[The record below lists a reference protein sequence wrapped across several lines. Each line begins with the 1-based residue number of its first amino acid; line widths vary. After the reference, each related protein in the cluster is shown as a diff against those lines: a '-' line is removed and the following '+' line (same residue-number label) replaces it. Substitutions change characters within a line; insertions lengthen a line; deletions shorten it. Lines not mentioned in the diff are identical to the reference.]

1 MPILLKSL
9 QGVGHAINV
18 STKVS
23 KKLNEDS
30 SLDLTIIENAST
42 FDAIG
47 AITKM
52 WTITHVEGEDD
63 FNEYVIVIL
72 DKSTIGEKIRLDI
85 KARQKELDDLN
96 NSRIYQEYNESFT
109 GVEFF
114 NTVFKGTGYKYVLHP
129 KVDASKFEGLGKGDT
144 RLEIFKKGLERYHL
158 EYEYDAKT
166 KTFHLYD
173 ELSKFANYYI
183 KAGVNADNVKIQEDT
198 SKCYTF
204 IKGYGDFDGQQTF
217 AEAGLQIEF
226 THPLAQLIG
235 KREAP
240 PLIDG
245 RIKKEDSLKKA
256 MELVIKKSVTASIS
270 LDFVALRE
278 HFPEANPKIGDV
290 VRVVDSAI
298 GYNDLV
304 RIVEITTERN
314 AYNNITKQDVVLGDF
329 TRRNRYNKAVNDAAN
344 YVKSVKSTKSDPSK
358 ELKALNA
365 KVNASLS
372 INNDILKKTEKLNA
386 KVDKVNTKTV
396 TTANGTIMYDFTS
409 QSSIKNIKSIGTI
422 GDSVARGSH
431 AKTNFTEMLGKKL
444 KAKTTNLAR
453 GGATM
458 ATVPIGKE
466 AVENSIYRQAEQIRG
481 DLIILQGTDDD
492 WLHDYWAGVPIG
504 TDKTDTKTFYG
515 AFCSA
520 IEVIR
525 KNNPDSKILVMTA
538 TRQCPMSGTTIRRKD
553 TDKNKL
559 GLTLED
565 YVNAQI
571 LACSELDVPVFD
583 AYHTDYFKPY
593 NPAFRKASM
602 EDGLH
607 PNEKGHEVIMY
618 ELIKDYYSFYD

>member
-30 SLDLTIIENAST
+30 SLDLTIIEDAST

-183 KAGVNADNVKIQEDT
+183 KAGVNADNVKIQEDA

-240 PLIDG
+240 PLVDG

-304 RIVEITTERN
+304 RIVEITTHRD

-329 TRRNRYNKAVNDAAN
+329 TRRNRYNKAVHDAAN

-372 INNDILKKTEKLNA
+372 INNELVKQNEKINA
-386 KVDKVNTKTV
+386 KVDKMNTKTV

-409 QSSIKNIKSIGTI
+409 QSSIRNIKSIGTI

-458 ATVPIGKE
+458 ATVTDTNN
-466 AVENSIYRQAEQIRG
+466 VENSIYRQAEQIRG

-492 WLHDYWAGVPIG
+492 WLHGYWAGVPIG

-538 TRQCPMSGTTIRRKD
+538 TRQCPMRGTTIRRKD

>member
-183 KAGVNADNVKIQEDT
+183 KAGVNADNVKIQEDA

-240 PLIDG
+240 PLVDG

-290 VRVVDSAI
+290 VRVVDPAI

-304 RIVEITTERN
+304 RIVEITTERD

-329 TRRNRYNKAVNDAAN
+329 TRRNRYNKAVHDAAN

-409 QSSIKNIKSIGTI
+409 QSSIRNIKSIGTI

-453 GGATM
+453 GGATL

-492 WLHDYWAGVPIG
+492 WLHGYWAGVPIG

-525 KNNPDSKILVMTA
+525 KNNPDSKILVITA
-538 TRQCPMSGTTIRRKD
+538 TRQCPMDGTKIRRKD

-565 YVNAQI
+565 YVNTQV
-571 LACSELDVPVFD
+571 LACSELNVPVFD

-593 NPAFRKASM
+593 NPAFRKSSM
-602 EDGLH
+602 PDGLH

-618 ELIKDYYSFYD
+618 ELIKDYYSFYN

>member
-183 KAGVNADNVKIQEDT
+183 KAGVNADNVKIQEDA

-240 PLIDG
+240 PLVDG

-304 RIVEITTERN
+304 RIVEITTERD

-329 TRRNRYNKAVNDAAN
+329 TRRNRYNKAVHDAAN

-372 INNDILKKTEKLNA
+372 INNDILKKTERLNA

-409 QSSIKNIKSIGTI
+409 QSSIRNIKSIGTI
-422 GDSVARGSH
+422 GDSVAIGSH

-492 WLHDYWAGVPIG
+492 WLHGYWAGVPIG

-538 TRQCPMSGTTIRRKD
+538 TRQCPMDGTKIRRKD

-565 YVNAQI
+565 YVNAQV
-571 LACSELDVPVFD
+571 LACSELNVPVFD

-593 NPAFRKASM
+593 NPAFRKSSM
-602 EDGLH
+602 PDGLH

>member
-158 EYEYDAKT
+158 EYEYNAKT

-183 KAGVNADNVKIQEDT
+183 KAGVNADNVKIQEDA

-329 TRRNRYNKAVNDAAN
+329 TRRNRYNKAVHDAAN

-409 QSSIKNIKSIGTI
+409 QSSIRNIKSIGTI

-492 WLHDYWAGVPIG
+492 WLHGYWAGVPIG

-525 KNNPDSKILVMTA
+525 KNNPDSKVLVMTA
-538 TRQCPMSGTTIRRKD
+538 TRQCPMDGTKIRRKD

-565 YVNAQI
+565 YVNAQV
-571 LACSELDVPVFD
+571 LACSELNVPVFD

-593 NPAFRKASM
+593 NPAFRKSSM
-602 EDGLH
+602 PDGLH
-607 PNEKGHEVIMY
+607 PNEKGHEMIMY

>member
-114 NTVFKGTGYKYVLHP
+114 NAVFKGTGYKYVLHP

-183 KAGVNADNVKIQEDT
+183 KAGVNADNVKIQEDA

-240 PLIDG
+240 PLVDG

-304 RIVEITTERN
+304 RIVEITTERD

-329 TRRNRYNKAVNDAAN
+329 TRRNRYNKAVHDAAN

-372 INNDILKKTEKLNA
+372 INNDILKKTERLNA

-409 QSSIKNIKSIGTI
+409 QSSIRNIKSIGTI

-571 LACSELDVPVFD
+571 LACSELNVPVFD

>member
-9 QGVGHAINV
+9 QGVGHAINI

-183 KAGVNADNVKIQEDT
+183 KAGVNADNVKIQEDA

-204 IKGYGDFDGQQTF
+204 IKGYGDFDEQQTF

-240 PLIDG
+240 PLVDG

-304 RIVEITTERN
+304 RIVEITTERD

-329 TRRNRYNKAVNDAAN
+329 TRRNRYNKAVHDAAN

-372 INNDILKKTEKLNA
+372 INNDILKKTERLNA

-409 QSSIKNIKSIGTI
+409 QSSIRNIKSIGTI

-492 WLHDYWAGVPIG
+492 WLHGYWAGVPIG

>member
-183 KAGVNADNVKIQEDT
+183 KAGVNADNVKTQEDA

-240 PLIDG
+240 PLVDG

-278 HFPEANPKIGDV
+278 HSPEANPKIGDV
-290 VRVVDSAI
+290 VRVVDPAI

-304 RIVEITTERN
+304 RIVEITTERD

-329 TRRNRYNKAVNDAAN
+329 TRRNRYNKAVHDAAN

-409 QSSIKNIKSIGTI
+409 QSSIRNIKSIGTI

-453 GGATM
+453 GGATL

-492 WLHDYWAGVPIG
+492 WLHGYWAGVPIG

-538 TRQCPMSGTTIRRKD
+538 TRQCPMDGTKIRRKD

-565 YVNAQI
+565 YVNTQV
-571 LACSELDVPVFD
+571 LACSELNVPVFD

-593 NPAFRKASM
+593 NPAFRKSSM
-602 EDGLH
+602 PDGLH

>member
-129 KVDASKFEGLGKGDT
+129 KLDASKFEGLGKGDT

-183 KAGVNADNVKIQEDT
+183 KAGVNADNVKIQEDA

-240 PLIDG
+240 PLVDG

-304 RIVEITTERN
+304 RIVEITTERD

-329 TRRNRYNKAVNDAAN
+329 TRRNRYNKAVHDAAN

-372 INNDILKKTEKLNA
+372 INNDILKKTERLNA

-409 QSSIKNIKSIGTI
+409 QSSIRNIKSIGTI

-492 WLHDYWAGVPIG
+492 WLHGYWAGVPIG

-538 TRQCPMSGTTIRRKD
+538 TRQCPMDGTKIRRKD

-565 YVNAQI
+565 YVNAQV
-571 LACSELDVPVFD
+571 LACSELNVPVFD

-593 NPAFRKASM
+593 NPAFRKSSM
-602 EDGLH
+602 PDGLH

>member
-96 NSRIYQEYNESFT
+96 SSRIYQEYNESFT

-183 KAGVNADNVKIQEDT
+183 KAGVNADNVKIQEDA

-240 PLIDG
+240 PLVDG
-245 RIKKEDSLKKA
+245 RIKKEESLKKA

-278 HFPEANPKIGDV
+278 HFPEANPRIGDV
-290 VRVVDSAI
+290 VRVVDSTI

-304 RIVEITTERN
+304 RIVEITTERD

-329 TRRNRYNKAVNDAAN
+329 TRRNRYNKAVHDAAN

-409 QSSIKNIKSIGTI
+409 QSSIRNIKSIGTI

-492 WLHDYWAGVPIG
+492 WLHGYWAGVPIG
-504 TDKTDTKTFYG
+504 TDKMDTKTFYG

-538 TRQCPMSGTTIRRKD
+538 TRQCPMDGTKMRRKD

-565 YVNAQI
+565 YVNAQV
-571 LACSELDVPVFD
+571 LACSELNVPVFD

>member
-183 KAGVNADNVKIQEDT
+183 KAGVNADNVKIQEDA

-525 KNNPDSKILVMTA
+525 KNNPDSKVLVMTA
-538 TRQCPMSGTTIRRKD
+538 TRQCPMDGTKIRRKD

-565 YVNAQI
+565 YVNAQV
-571 LACSELDVPVFD
+571 LACSELNVPVFD

-593 NPAFRKASM
+593 NPAFRKSSM
-602 EDGLH
+602 PDGLH
-607 PNEKGHEVIMY
+607 PNEKGHEMIMY

>member
-183 KAGVNADNVKIQEDT
+183 KAGVNADNVKIQEDA

-240 PLIDG
+240 PLVDG

-304 RIVEITTERN
+304 RIVEITTHRD

-329 TRRNRYNKAVNDAAN
+329 TRRNRYNKAVHDAAN

-372 INNDILKKTEKLNA
+372 INNELVKQNEKINA
-386 KVDKVNTKTV
+386 KVDKMNTKTV

-409 QSSIKNIKSIGTI
+409 QSSIRNIKTIGTI

-458 ATVPIGKE
+458 ATVID
-466 AVENSIYRQAEQIRG
+466 ANNNENSIYRQAEQIRG

-492 WLHDYWAGVPIG
+492 WLHGYWAGVPIG

-538 TRQCPMSGTTIRRKD
+538 TRQCPMRGTTIRRKD

>member
-9 QGVGHAINV
+9 QGVGHAINI

-183 KAGVNADNVKIQEDT
+183 KAGVNADNVKIQEDA

-240 PLIDG
+240 PLVDG
-245 RIKKEDSLKKA
+245 RIKKEESLKKA
-256 MELVIKKSVTASIS
+256 MELVIKKSVAASIS

-278 HFPEANPKIGDV
+278 HFPEANPRIGDV
-290 VRVVDSAI
+290 VRVVDSTI

-304 RIVEITTERN
+304 RIVEITTERD

-329 TRRNRYNKAVNDAAN
+329 TRRNRYNKAVHDAAN

-409 QSSIKNIKSIGTI
+409 QSSIRNIKSIGTI

-492 WLHDYWAGVPIG
+492 WLHGYWAGVPIG

-525 KNNPDSKILVMTA
+525 KNNPNSKILVMTA
-538 TRQCPMSGTTIRRKD
+538 TRQCPMDGTKIRRKD

-565 YVNAQI
+565 YVNAQV
-571 LACSELDVPVFD
+571 LACSELNVPVFD

-593 NPAFRKASM
+593 NPAFRKSSM
-602 EDGLH
+602 PDGLH

>member
-183 KAGVNADNVKIQEDT
+183 KAGVNADNVKIQEDA

-240 PLIDG
+240 PLVDG

-256 MELVIKKSVTASIS
+256 MELLIKKSVTASIS

-304 RIVEITTERN
+304 RIVEITTHRD

-329 TRRNRYNKAVNDAAN
+329 TRRNRYNKAVHDAAN

-372 INNDILKKTEKLNA
+372 INNELVKQNEKINA
-386 KVDKVNTKTV
+386 KVDKMNTKTV

-409 QSSIKNIKSIGTI
+409 QSSIRNIKSIGTI

-492 WLHDYWAGVPIG
+492 WLAGVPIG

>member
-158 EYEYDAKT
+158 E
-166 KTFHLYD
+166 
-173 ELSKFANYYI
+173 
-183 KAGVNADNVKIQEDT
+183 
-198 SKCYTF
+198 
-204 IKGYGDFDGQQTF
+204 GDFDGQQTF

-240 PLIDG
+240 PLVDG

-256 MELVIKKSVTASIS
+256 MELLIKKSVTASIS

-304 RIVEITTERN
+304 RIVEITTHRD

-329 TRRNRYNKAVNDAAN
+329 TRRNRYNKAVHDAAN

-372 INNDILKKTEKLNA
+372 INNELVKQNEKINA
-386 KVDKVNTKTV
+386 KVDKMNTKTV

-409 QSSIKNIKSIGTI
+409 QSSIRNIKSIGTI

-492 WLHDYWAGVPIG
+492 WLHGYWAGVPIG

>member
-183 KAGVNADNVKIQEDT
+183 KAGVNADNVKIQEDA

-240 PLIDG
+240 PLVDG

-304 RIVEITTERN
+304 RIVEITTHRD

-329 TRRNRYNKAVNDAAN
+329 TRRNRYNKAVHDAAN

-386 KVDKVNTKTV
+386 RVDKVNTKAV

-409 QSSIKNIKSIGTI
+409 QSSIRNIKSIGTI

-431 AKTNFTEMLGKKL
+431 AKVNFTEMLGKKL
-444 KAKTTNLAR
+444 KAKTTNLAK

-458 ATVPIGKE
+458 ATVPIGADK
-466 AVENSIYRQAEQIRG
+466 VENSIYRQAEEVRG

-492 WLHDYWAGVPIG
+492 WLHGYWAGVPIG

-538 TRQCPMSGTTIRRKD
+538 TRQCPMDGTKIRRKD

-565 YVNAQI
+565 YVSAQV
-571 LACSELDVPVFD
+571 LACSELNVPVFD

-593 NPAFRKASM
+593 NPAFRKSSM
-602 EDGLH
+602 PDGLH

>member
-9 QGVGHAINV
+9 QGVGHAINI

-183 KAGVNADNVKIQEDT
+183 KAGVNADNVKIQEDA

-240 PLIDG
+240 PLVDG
-245 RIKKEDSLKKA
+245 RIKKEESLKKA

-278 HFPEANPKIGDV
+278 HFPEANPRIGDV
-290 VRVVDSAI
+290 VRVVDSTI

-304 RIVEITTERN
+304 RIVEITTERD

-329 TRRNRYNKAVNDAAN
+329 TRRNRYNKAVHDAAN

-409 QSSIKNIKSIGTI
+409 QSSIRNIKSIGTI

-492 WLHDYWAGVPIG
+492 WLHGYWAGVPIG

-525 KNNPDSKILVMTA
+525 KNNPNSKILVMTA
-538 TRQCPMSGTTIRRKD
+538 TRQCPMDGTKIRRKD

-565 YVNAQI
+565 YVNAQV
-571 LACSELDVPVFD
+571 LACSELNVPVFD

-593 NPAFRKASM
+593 NPAFRKSSM
-602 EDGLH
+602 PDGLH

>member
-183 KAGVNADNVKIQEDT
+183 KAGVNADNVKIQEDA

-409 QSSIKNIKSIGTI
+409 QSSIRNIKSIGTI

-583 AYHTDYFKPY
+583 TYHTDYFKPY

>member
-183 KAGVNADNVKIQEDT
+183 KAGVNADNVKIQEDA

-240 PLIDG
+240 PLVDG

-290 VRVVDSAI
+290 VRVVDPAI

-304 RIVEITTERN
+304 RIVEITTERD

-329 TRRNRYNKAVNDAAN
+329 TRRNRYNKAVHDAAN

-409 QSSIKNIKSIGTI
+409 QSSIRNIKSIGTI

-453 GGATM
+453 GGATL

-525 KNNPDSKILVMTA
+525 KNNPDSKILVITA

-618 ELIKDYYSFYD
+618 ELIKDYYSFYN

>member
-109 GVEFF
+109 GIEFF
-114 NTVFKGTGYKYVLHP
+114 NAVFKGTGYKYVLHP

-183 KAGVNADNVKIQEDT
+183 KAGVNADNVKIQEDA

-240 PLIDG
+240 PLVDG
-245 RIKKEDSLKKA
+245 RIKKEESLKKA

-278 HFPEANPKIGDV
+278 HFPETNPRIGDV
-290 VRVVDSAI
+290 VRVVDSTI

-304 RIVEITTERN
+304 RIVEITTERD

-329 TRRNRYNKAVNDAAN
+329 TRRNRYNKAVHDAAN

-372 INNDILKKTEKLNA
+372 INNDILKKTERLNA

-409 QSSIKNIKSIGTI
+409 QSSIRNIKSIGTI

-492 WLHDYWAGVPIG
+492 WLHGYWAGVPIG

-515 AFCSA
+515 AFCFA

-538 TRQCPMSGTTIRRKD
+538 TRQCPMDGTKIRRKD

>member
-1 MPILLKSL
+1 MSILLKSL

-183 KAGVNADNVKIQEDT
+183 KAGVNADNVKIQEDA

>member
-42 FDAIG
+42 FDSIG

-114 NTVFKGTGYKYVLHP
+114 NTVFKGTSYKYVLHP
-129 KVDASKFEGLGKGDT
+129 KVDASKFEELGKGDT

-173 ELSKFANYYI
+173 ELSKVADYYI
-183 KAGVNADNVKIQEDT
+183 KSGVNADNVKIQEDA
-198 SKCYTF
+198 SKCYTY
-204 IKGYGDFDGQQTF
+204 IRGYGDFDGQQTF
-217 AEAGLQIEF
+217 NEAGLQFEF

-245 RIKKEDSLKKA
+245 RIKKEDVLKKA

-270 LDFVALRE
+270 LDFVAQPE
-278 HFPEANPKIGDV
+278 HFPNVNPRIGDV
-290 VRVVDSAI
+290 VRVVDSTI

-304 RIVEITTERN
+304 RIVEITTERD

-329 TRRNRYNKAVNDAAN
+329 TRRNRYNKAVHDAAN

-372 INNDILKKTEKLNA
+372 INNDILKKAEKLNA
-386 KVDKVNTKTV
+386 RVDKVNTKAV

-409 QSSIKNIKSIGTI
+409 QSSIKNIKTIGTI

-431 AKTNFTEMLGKKL
+431 AKVNFTEMLGKKL
-444 KAKTTNLAR
+444 KAKTTNLAK

-458 ATVPIGKE
+458 ATVPIGADK
-466 AVENSIYRQAEQIRG
+466 VENSIYRQAEEVRG

-492 WLHDYWAGVPIG
+492 WLHGYWAGVPIG

-538 TRQCPMSGTTIRRKD
+538 TRQCPMDGNKIRRKD

-565 YVNAQI
+565 YVNAQV
-571 LACSELDVPVFD
+571 LACSELNVPVFD

-593 NPAFRKASM
+593 NPAFRKSSM
-602 EDGLH
+602 PDGLH

>member
-9 QGVGHAINV
+9 QGVGHAINI

-183 KAGVNADNVKIQEDT
+183 KAGVNADNVKIQEDA

-240 PLIDG
+240 PLVDG

-329 TRRNRYNKAVNDAAN
+329 TRRNRYNKAVHDAAN

-372 INNDILKKTEKLNA
+372 INNDILKKTERLNA

-409 QSSIKNIKSIGTI
+409 QSSIRNIKSIGTI

-492 WLHDYWAGVPIG
+492 WLHGYWAGVPIG

>member
-183 KAGVNADNVKIQEDT
+183 KAGVNADNVKIQEDA

-240 PLIDG
+240 PLVDG

-256 MELVIKKSVTASIS
+256 MELLIKKSVTASIS

-492 WLHDYWAGVPIG
+492 WLHGYWAGVPIG

-538 TRQCPMSGTTIRRKD
+538 TRQCPMDGTKIRRKD

-565 YVNAQI
+565 YVNAQV
-571 LACSELDVPVFD
+571 LACSELNVPVFD

-593 NPAFRKASM
+593 NPAFRKSSM
-602 EDGLH
+602 PDGLH

>member
-183 KAGVNADNVKIQEDT
+183 KAGVNADNVKIQEDA

-240 PLIDG
+240 PLVDG

-256 MELVIKKSVTASIS
+256 MELVIKKSVAASIS

-304 RIVEITTERN
+304 RIVEITTERD

-329 TRRNRYNKAVNDAAN
+329 TRRNRYNKAVHDAAN

-409 QSSIKNIKSIGTI
+409 QSSIRNIKSIGTI

-492 WLHDYWAGVPIG
+492 WLHGYWAGVPIG

-538 TRQCPMSGTTIRRKD
+538 TRQCPMDGTKIRRKD

-565 YVNAQI
+565 YVNTQV
-571 LACSELDVPVFD
+571 LACSELNVPVFD

-593 NPAFRKASM
+593 NPAFRKSSM
-602 EDGLH
+602 PDGLH

>member
-114 NTVFKGTGYKYVLHP
+114 NTVFKGMGYKYVLHP

-183 KAGVNADNVKIQEDT
+183 KAGVNADNVKIQEDA

-240 PLIDG
+240 PLVDG

-329 TRRNRYNKAVNDAAN
+329 TRRNRYNKAVHDAAN

-372 INNDILKKTEKLNA
+372 INNDILKKTERLNA

-409 QSSIKNIKSIGTI
+409 QSSIRNIKSIGTI

-444 KAKTTNLAR
+444 KVKTTNLAR

-492 WLHDYWAGVPIG
+492 WLHGYWAGVPIG

-538 TRQCPMSGTTIRRKD
+538 TRQCPMDGTKIRRKD

-565 YVNAQI
+565 YVNAQV
-571 LACSELDVPVFD
+571 LACSELNVPVFD

-593 NPAFRKASM
+593 NPAFRKSSM
-602 EDGLH
+602 PDGLH

>member
-114 NTVFKGTGYKYVLHP
+114 NAVFKGTGYKYVLHP

-183 KAGVNADNVKIQEDT
+183 KAGVNADNVKIQEDA

-240 PLIDG
+240 PLVDG

-304 RIVEITTERN
+304 RIVEITTERD

-329 TRRNRYNKAVNDAAN
+329 TRRNRYNKAVHDAAN

-372 INNDILKKTEKLNA
+372 INNDILKKTERLNA

-409 QSSIKNIKSIGTI
+409 QSSIRNIKSIGTI

-571 LACSELDVPVFD
+571 LACSELNVPVFD

-602 EDGLH
+602 DDGLH

>member
-183 KAGVNADNVKIQEDT
+183 KAGVNADNVKIQEDA

-240 PLIDG
+240 PLVDG
-245 RIKKEDSLKKA
+245 RIRKEDSLKKA

-329 TRRNRYNKAVNDAAN
+329 TRRNRYNKAVHDAAN

-372 INNDILKKTEKLNA
+372 INNDILKKTERLNA

-409 QSSIKNIKSIGTI
+409 QSSIRNIKSIGTI

-466 AVENSIYRQAEQIRG
+466 AVESSIYRQAEKIRG

-492 WLHDYWAGVPIG
+492 WLHGYWAGVPIG

-538 TRQCPMSGTTIRRKD
+538 TRQCPMDGTKIRRKD

-565 YVNAQI
+565 YVNAQV
-571 LACSELDVPVFD
+571 LACSELNVPVFD

-593 NPAFRKASM
+593 NPAFRKSSM
-602 EDGLH
+602 PDGLH

>member
-183 KAGVNADNVKIQEDT
+183 KAGVNADNVKIQEDA

-240 PLIDG
+240 PLVDG

-256 MELVIKKSVTASIS
+256 MELLIKKSVTASIS

-304 RIVEITTERN
+304 RIVEITTHRD

-329 TRRNRYNKAVNDAAN
+329 TRRNRYNKAVHDAAN

-372 INNDILKKTEKLNA
+372 INNELVKQNEKINA
-386 KVDKVNTKTV
+386 KVDKMSTKTV

-409 QSSIKNIKSIGTI
+409 QSSIRNIKSIGTI

-444 KAKTTNLAR
+444 KAKTTNLAK

-458 ATVPIGKE
+458 ATVTDTNN
-466 AVENSIYRQAEQIRG
+466 VENSIYRQAEQIRG

-492 WLHDYWAGVPIG
+492 WLHGYWAGVPIG

-538 TRQCPMSGTTIRRKD
+538 TKQCPMRGTTIRRKD

-565 YVNAQI
+565 YVNTQI

>member
-173 ELSKFANYYI
+173 ELSKFADYYI
-183 KAGVNADNVKIQEDT
+183 KAGVNADNVKIQEDA

-240 PLIDG
+240 PLVDG

-304 RIVEITTERN
+304 RIVEITTERD

-329 TRRNRYNKAVNDAAN
+329 TRRNRYNKAVHDAAN

-409 QSSIKNIKSIGTI
+409 QSSIRNIKSIGTI

-492 WLHDYWAGVPIG
+492 WLHGYWAGVPIG

-538 TRQCPMSGTTIRRKD
+538 TRQCPMDGTKIRRKD

-565 YVNAQI
+565 YVNTQV
-571 LACSELDVPVFD
+571 LACSELNVPVFD

-593 NPAFRKASM
+593 NPAFRKSSM
-602 EDGLH
+602 PDGLH

>member
-18 STKVS
+18 STKIS

-109 GVEFF
+109 GIEFF

-183 KAGVNADNVKIQEDT
+183 KAGVNADNVKIQEDA

-240 PLIDG
+240 PLVDG

-304 RIVEITTERN
+304 RIVEITTHRD
-314 AYNNITKQDVVLGDF
+314 AYNNVTKQDVVLGDF
-329 TRRNRYNKAVNDAAN
+329 TRRNRYNKAVHDAAN

-372 INNDILKKTEKLNA
+372 INNELVKQNEKINA
-386 KVDKVNTKTV
+386 KVDKMNTKTV

-409 QSSIKNIKSIGTI
+409 QSSIRNIKSIGTI

-458 ATVPIGKE
+458 ATVTDTNN
-466 AVENSIYRQAEQIRG
+466 VENSIYRQAEQIRG

-492 WLHDYWAGVPIG
+492 WLHGYWAGVPIG

-538 TRQCPMSGTTIRRKD
+538 TRQCPMRGTTIRRKD
-553 TDKNKL
+553 T
-559 GLTLED
+559 
-565 YVNAQI
+565 
-571 LACSELDVPVFD
+571 
-583 AYHTDYFKPY
+583 
-593 NPAFRKASM
+593 
-602 EDGLH
+602 
-607 PNEKGHEVIMY
+607 
-618 ELIKDYYSFYD
+618 

>member
-9 QGVGHAINV
+9 QGVGHAINI

-183 KAGVNADNVKIQEDT
+183 KAGVNADNVKIQEDA

-204 IKGYGDFDGQQTF
+204 IKGYGDFDEQQTF

-240 PLIDG
+240 PLVDG

-304 RIVEITTERN
+304 RIVEITTHRD

-329 TRRNRYNKAVNDAAN
+329 TRRNRYNKAVHDAAN

-358 ELKALNA
+358 ELKVLNA

-372 INNDILKKTEKLNA
+372 INNDILKKTERLNA

-409 QSSIKNIKSIGTI
+409 QSSIRNIKSIGTI

-458 ATVPIGKE
+458 ATVPIGRE

-492 WLHDYWAGVPIG
+492 WLHGYWAGVPIG

>member
-42 FDAIG
+42 FDAKG

-183 KAGVNADNVKIQEDT
+183 KAGVNADNVKIQEDA

-240 PLIDG
+240 PLVDG

-304 RIVEITTERN
+304 RIVEITTERD

-329 TRRNRYNKAVNDAAN
+329 TRRNRYNKAVHDAAN

-372 INNDILKKTEKLNA
+372 INNDILKKTERLNA

-409 QSSIKNIKSIGTI
+409 QSSIRNIKSIGTI

-538 TRQCPMSGTTIRRKD
+538 TRQCPMDGTKMRRKD

>member
-183 KAGVNADNVKIQEDT
+183 KAGVNADNVKIQEDA

>member
-183 KAGVNADNVKIQEDT
+183 KAGVNADNVKIQEDA

-409 QSSIKNIKSIGTI
+409 QSSIRNIKSIGTI

-458 ATVPIGKE
+458 ATVPIAKE

>member
-173 ELSKFANYYI
+173 ELSKFADYYI
-183 KAGVNADNVKIQEDT
+183 KAGMNADNVKIQEDA

-240 PLIDG
+240 PLVDG

-256 MELVIKKSVTASIS
+256 MELLIKKSVTASIS

-304 RIVEITTERN
+304 RIVEITTHRD

-329 TRRNRYNKAVNDAAN
+329 TRRNRYNKAVHDAAN

-372 INNDILKKTEKLNA
+372 INNELVKQNEKINA
-386 KVDKVNTKTV
+386 KVDKMNTKTV

-409 QSSIKNIKSIGTI
+409 QSSIRNIKSIGTI

-453 GGATM
+453 GGAT
-458 ATVPIGKE
+458 
-466 AVENSIYRQAEQIRG
+466 
-481 DLIILQGTDDD
+481 
-492 WLHDYWAGVPIG
+492 
-504 TDKTDTKTFYG
+504 
-515 AFCSA
+515 
-520 IEVIR
+520 
-525 KNNPDSKILVMTA
+525 
-538 TRQCPMSGTTIRRKD
+538 
-553 TDKNKL
+553 
-559 GLTLED
+559 
-565 YVNAQI
+565 
-571 LACSELDVPVFD
+571 
-583 AYHTDYFKPY
+583 
-593 NPAFRKASM
+593 
-602 EDGLH
+602 
-607 PNEKGHEVIMY
+607 
-618 ELIKDYYSFYD
+618 

>member
-183 KAGVNADNVKIQEDT
+183 KAGVNADNVKIQEDA

-240 PLIDG
+240 PLVDG

-304 RIVEITTERN
+304 RIVEITTHRD

-329 TRRNRYNKAVNDAAN
+329 TRRNRYNKAVHDAAN

-372 INNDILKKTEKLNA
+372 INNELVKQNEKINA
-386 KVDKVNTKTV
+386 KVDKMNTKTV

-409 QSSIKNIKSIGTI
+409 QSSIRNIKSIGTI

-458 ATVPIGKE
+458 ATVTDTNN
-466 AVENSIYRQAEQIRG
+466 VENSIYRQAEQIRG

-492 WLHDYWAGVPIG
+492 WLHGYWTGVPIG

-538 TRQCPMSGTTIRRKD
+538 TRQCPMRGTTIRRKD